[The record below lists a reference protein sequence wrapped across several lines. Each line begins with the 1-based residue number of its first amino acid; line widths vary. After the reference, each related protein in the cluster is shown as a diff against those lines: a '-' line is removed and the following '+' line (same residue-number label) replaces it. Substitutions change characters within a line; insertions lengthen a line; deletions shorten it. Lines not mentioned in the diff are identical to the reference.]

1 MAKIVG
7 LDVGYGFVKATDGET
22 GFSFP
27 SVVGE
32 GHTNPTFRLK
42 SVQTPILDDLKIAI
56 GNNLY
61 FIGKAAI
68 RHSNFAYRDLSYTRT
83 IGNDLELLFL
93 TALSLFYNNKS
104 REFKVVTGLPV
115 DRMHLAEEL
124 EGRLLGE
131 KTIKIPRRGVI
142 QDTKTFYISEVE
154 IVPQPLGTYW
164 SQFLDGDKEGT
175 TYLPKGLIGIIDIG
189 FRTTDLAAIDNGEY
203 IPGNSKS
210 FPTGLVT
217 AYREIGVALAREYGL
232 EKESYALDSA
242 VINRKINISGQTVD
256 ISAIVEEAFEKLAT
270 NILVEINSQWRIQD
284 LDRLIVTGGGGQ
296 AISSYLLRQLPQA
309 ELAAEPNIANC
320 SGFLAWGNWLWRVSG
335 VDLEKEPVENE

>member
-1 MAKIVG
+1 MGIKK
-7 LDVGYGFVKATDGET
+7 D
-22 GFSFP
+22 
-27 SVVGE
+27 
-32 GHTNPTFRLK
+32 
-42 SVQTPILDDLKIAI
+42 
-56 GNNLY
+56 NL
-61 FIGKAAI
+61 
-68 RHSNFAYRDLSYTRT
+68 FAQ
-83 IGNDLELLFL
+83 G
-93 TALSLFYNNKS
+93 
-104 REFKVVTGLPV
+104 V
-115 DRMHLAEEL
+115 DRDH
-124 EGRLLGE
+124 RH
-131 KTIKIPRRGVI
+131 
-142 QDTKTFYISEVE
+142 
-154 IVPQPLGTYW
+154 W
-164 SQFLDGDKEGT
+164 
-175 TYLPKGLIGIIDIG
+175 

-210 FPTGLVT
+210 FPTGLAT

-320 SGFLAWGNWLWRVSG
+320 SGFLAWGTGSG
-335 VDLEKEPVENE
+335 GFRRLIWKRSLSRMNKSFIKGD